1 MRKLQ
6 LVLVAAMLAGAA
18 SVSAAQGAQQQ
29 SAPPQGR
36 PNMMAT
42 LMQGITLT
50 AEQQTKVDAIVKKY
64 SDERQAIRGDQSLDQ
79 DARRAKG
86 RELMMKQS
94 DEVKGILTDDQKKVF
109 EKNLADVQARMPQG
123 GGQRPPQL

>member
-6 LVLVAAMLAGAA
+6 LVLVAAMLAGTG
-18 SVSAAQGAQQQ
+18 SVSAAQGTQQQ

-36 PNMMAT
+36 PNMMAS

-50 AEQQTKVDAIVKKY
+50 AEQQTKVDTIVKKY
-64 SDERQAIRGDQSLDQ
+64 QGQRQAIREDQSLDQ

-94 DEVKGILTDDQKKVF
+94 DEIKGVLSDDQKKVF
-109 EKNLADVQARMPQG
+109 EKNISDMQARMQG
-123 GGQRPPQL
+123 GGQRPPQF

>member
-18 SVSAAQGAQQQ
+18 SVSAAQGTQQQ

-36 PNMMAT
+36 PNMMAS

-50 AEQQTKVDAIVKKY
+50 AEQQTKVDAIVKK
-64 SDERQAIRGDQSLDQ
+64 DEGDKD
-79 DARRAKG
+79 RK
-86 RELMMKQS
+86 
-94 DEVKGILTDDQKKVF
+94 
-109 EKNLADVQARMPQG
+109 
-123 GGQRPPQL
+123 

>member
-6 LVLVAAMLAGAA
+6 LVLVAAMLVGAA
-18 SVSAAQGAQQQ
+18 SVSFAQDAQQQ
-29 SAPPQGR
+29 AAPPQGR

-42 LMQGITLT
+42 LMQGITLS

-64 SDERQAIRGDQSLDQ
+64 SDERQALRQDQSLDQ

-86 RELMMKQS
+86 RELMAKQS
-94 DEVKGILTDDQKKVF
+94 DEIRALLTDDQKKVF
-109 EKNLADVQARMPQG
+109 EKNVTDMQARMQG
-123 GGQRPPQL
+123 GGQRPPV